1 MPFLFSAYRGASSVV
16 QVFGKL
22 LPGVL
27 KFAELSSS
35 YGFIEDDGL
44 KPRGLVE

>member
-1 MPFLFSAYRGASSVV
+1 MPLFIPVSPWDSPLV

-35 YGFIEDDGL
+35 HGFIEDDGL